1 LSISDTVRL
10 YLKMK
15 PYMHEALRKR
25 VVNFSA
31 LARLIQKDLSI
42 RSQNA
47 VKIAL
52 IRYAESLRKSEWDTE
67 EKALSVLE
75 ENQITL
81 LEGVRVIIADK
92 KLNIENSAEVKTDS
106 YYIYLTRKDAVRGM
120 GKQQRDQLI
129 KVNNNCSAIT
139 VYSGENLEKVSG
151 VVAFMASVLAE
162 EDINVIE
169 LISCYT
175 ETIFVVNK
183 YDALRAYQLLSN
195 LTLPGH

>member
-1 LSISDTVRL
+1 MSVSDTVRL

-15 PYMHEALRKR
+15 PYMHEALRNG

-31 LARLIQKDLSI
+31 MARLIQKDLSI
-42 RSQNA
+42 KSQNA
-47 VKIAL
+47 VKVAL
-52 IRYAESLRKSEWDTE
+52 IRYADSLRKAEWSTE

-75 ENQITL
+75 ENQVTL
-81 LEGVRVIIADK
+81 LDGVRVIIADK
-92 KLNIENSAEVKTDS
+92 KLDIENNAEVKTES
-106 YYIYLTRKDAVRGM
+106 YYIYLTRKDAARGM
-120 GKQQRDQLI
+120 TKQQKSHLM
-129 KVNNNCSAIT
+129 KVNSNCSAII

-151 VVAFMASVLAE
+151 VVAFMASVLSE
-162 EDINVIE
+162 EGINVIE

-175 ETIFVVNK
+175 ETIFVVNR